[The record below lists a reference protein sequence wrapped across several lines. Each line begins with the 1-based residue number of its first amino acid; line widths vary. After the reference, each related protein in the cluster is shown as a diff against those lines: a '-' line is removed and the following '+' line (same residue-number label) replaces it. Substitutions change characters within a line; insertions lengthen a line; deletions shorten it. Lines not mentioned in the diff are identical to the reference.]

1 MLGIYCRISK
11 EGDSK
16 RSIETQTSMGIAF
29 AKDKNLNYKVFID
42 SGISGGKNRD
52 SRPELDRL
60 LNEIEE
66 GLLKSIYVYNQD
78 RAARDEVTWF
88 QIAALVKEYNV
99 NFYENGVLV
108 DLEDSG
114 TFTMRGIKAIFDADE
129 RRKTSK
135 RFKDVLKRNAE
146 KGRRFSFIQYGYK
159 EGEDKKLVIDDVK
172 ANIVRRIFQMSLD
185 GNGVSKIAE
194 ILNKEG
200 IKTTYN
206 EMEGTYRVVNKY
218 TGEIEIRNKKNV
230 TWKGGTI
237 NKIITNPI
245 YKGQRKWG
253 NETYPVPA
261 ILDEWYWQKVN
272 DNFKNNSNTKGK
284 PVEHSYL
291 LKGLLRCG
299 KCGSNYYGRTRVPVG
314 NKKPKD
320 HYYMCSSKRRGEN
333 NCGNRSISIDA
344 LDTLIWFHLIW
355 GGRMKEIIELSLNKS
370 NSNKKLK
377 ELQKEHSTLLSKS
390 ESLIARR
397 EKITEAIGLD
407 IISLSDAK
415 NQLDKIKF
423 EMMQIEN
430 DISINKKL
438 INEVAEF
445 KEQGKEKMSHL
456 KHLRGISNDRRKE
469 IIKMFIRNIEI
480 KADISGCLV
489 NIQFVDYGLKDEEYL
504 IERNKKVYNYPSNQ
518 PVINLSSKYASVIP
532 ILVDLKEW
540 SELFDE
546 EYNSK

>member
-1 MLGIYCRISK
+1 MPKII
-11 EGDSK
+11 
-16 RSIETQTSMGIAF
+16 
-29 AKDKNLNYKVFID
+29 
-42 SGISGGKNRD
+42 
-52 SRPELDRL
+52 
-60 LNEIEE
+60 
-66 GLLKSIYVYNQD
+66 
-78 RAARDEVTWF
+78 
-88 QIAALVKEYNV
+88 
-99 NFYENGVLV
+99 
-108 DLEDSG
+108 
-114 TFTMRGIKAIFDADE
+114 
-129 RRKTSK
+129 
-135 RFKDVLKRNAE
+135 
-146 KGRRFSFIQYGYK
+146 K
-159 EGEDKKLVIDDVK
+159 EGEDKKLVIDEQK
-172 ANIVRRIFQMSLD
+172 AEIVRRIFQLSLD

-194 ILNKEG
+194 ILNNEG
-200 IKTTYN
+200 IKTSYN

-218 TGEIEIRNKKNV
+218 TGEIEIRNKTDV

-253 NETYPVPA
+253 NETYPVPP

-415 NQLDKIKF
+415 NQLDKIRF
-423 EMMQIEN
+423 EILQIEN

-445 KEQGKEKMSHL
+445 KEQGKERLSHL
-456 KHLRGISNDRRKE
+456 KHLRGISNNRRKE

-480 KADISGCLV
+480 KADNSGCLV
-489 NIQFVDYGLKDEEYL
+489 IIQFVDYGVKDEDYF
-504 IERNKKVYNYPSNQ
+504 IERNNKKAYNFPSN
-518 PVINLSSKYASVIP
+518 P
-532 ILVDLKEW
+532 ILNHKEGDPILCDLKEW
-540 SELFDE
+540 TEMFYE
-546 EYNSK
+546 EYNSNLPNK